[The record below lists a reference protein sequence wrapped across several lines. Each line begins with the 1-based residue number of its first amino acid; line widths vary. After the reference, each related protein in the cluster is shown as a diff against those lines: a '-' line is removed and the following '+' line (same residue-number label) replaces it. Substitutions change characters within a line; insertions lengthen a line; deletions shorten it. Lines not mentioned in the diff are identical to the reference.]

1 MMNGKTRVRNVA
13 AAVLAAGVVVATQ
26 AEAQHYTQ
34 TNLVSDQP
42 GAVAPPDG
50 NLVNPWGLARSAT
63 SVWWVGNNLTGTATL
78 YNGNTGAA
86 SMLVVS
92 IPAAAGDGPGLPTG
106 VVSNPTDGFE
116 LTPGHPARF
125 IFVTKDGT
133 VSGWNPQADATHA
146 LLKVPADPGD
156 AYTGAA
162 LAFRRGVPFLY
173 VANFTKNTIEIFDT
187 TFHNV
192 DESGDASVRRSLRG
206 RSAHGGDDDDRDG
219 NQRRQ
224 AFRDPHLPRGFA
236 PFNVQNIGGDL
247 YVTFAKFDP
256 VTIVATG
263 PGLGFVDVFSPEGR
277 LLRRLQHGPWLN
289 APWGL
294 ALAPSD
300 FGAFSH
306 NLLVGEFRSG
316 EISAYDV
323 ATGAFL
329 GKVLKAGSDEP
340 FVENSLWS
348 LSFGNGGNAGP
359 LNTLFFTAGIEGE
372 THGLFGTL
380 TAVAAEQQGNIK

>member
-1 MMNGKTRVRNVA
+1 MNGSRHVFSVA
-13 AAVLAAGVVVATQ
+13 IAVLAAGVLSATQ
-26 AEAQHYTQ
+26 AQAQHYTQ

-42 GAVAPPDG
+42 GAVTPPDA
-50 NLVNPWGLARSAT
+50 NLVNPWGLARSST

-86 SMLVVS
+86 STLVVS
-92 IPAAAGDGPGLPTG
+92 IPSAAGNGPGLPTA

-133 VSGWNPQADATHA
+133 VSGWNPQVDATHA
-146 LLKVPADPGD
+146 QLKVPADPGD

-162 LAFRRGVPFLY
+162 LAFRRGAPFLY

-187 TFHNV
+187 AFHNV
-192 DESGDASVRRSLRG
+192 DESGDDSVRAGVRG
-206 RSAHGGDDDDRDG
+206 RSSRDDDDDRDD
-219 NQRRQ
+219 NFRRH
-224 AFRDPHLPRGFA
+224 AFRDTRLPRGFA
-236 PFNVQNIGGDL
+236 PFNIQNIGGDL
-247 YVTFAKFDP
+247 YVTYAKFDP

-263 PGLGFVDVFSPEGR
+263 PGLGFVDVFDTAGR

-323 ATGAFL
+323 VTGLFL
-329 GKVLKAGSDEP
+329 GKVLKAGSSEP
-340 FVENSLWS
+340 FVEDSLWS

-380 TAVAAEQQGNIK
+380 TAVSQEQQGNIK

>member
-1 MMNGKTRVRNVA
+1 
-13 AAVLAAGVVVATQ
+13 
-26 AEAQHYTQ
+26 
-34 TNLVSDQP
+34 
-42 GAVAPPDG
+42 
-50 NLVNPWGLARSAT
+50 
-63 SVWWVGNNLTGTATL
+63 
-78 YNGNTGAA
+78 
-86 SMLVVS
+86 
-92 IPAAAGDGPGLPTG
+92 
-106 VVSNPTDGFE
+106 
-116 LTPGHPARF
+116 
-125 IFVTKDGT
+125 
-133 VSGWNPQADATHA
+133 
-146 LLKVPADPGD
+146 
-156 AYTGAA
+156 
-162 LAFRRGVPFLY
+162 
-173 VANFTKNTIEIFDT
+173 

-192 DESGDASVRRSLRG
+192 DDSGDASFRRSPRSG
-206 RSAHGGDDDDRDG
+206 SAHEGDDGDHNDSHRS
-219 NQRRQ
+219 R

-263 PGLGFVDVFSPEGR
+263 PGLGFVDAFTAGGR

-323 ATGAFL
+323 ATGTFL
-329 GKVLKAGSDEP
+329 GKVLKAGGDEP
-340 FVENSLWS
+340 FLENSLWS